1 MRSTCSCTGARLTAG
16 SSCRTAATF
25 TYASESYGAPTA
37 TSPRRSRCTRR
48 APSFGTTA
56 PLAVHKCVATLTR
69 SRTRRKLCD
78 CVPLLPK
85 RWCAVQCTRT
95 PTWRSAG
102 RDPAGPAPATTR
114 PSLLH
119 LSFPTLA
126 AARSTLPPLCPL
138 PPLTCCLCAPAPHRP
153 QSNRGNAFRALGNVG
168 AAKAAYDAALLI
180 DPLDSRT
187 WNNRGALQEDVGNL
201 VAAELDLRR
210 SLEIDPSCARAESNR
225 QRIARVLQHADLE
238 LQPLRPCSPTDVAAA
253 VGEDPWSIET
263 FTLADG
269 PLGLVIGQAPSGEVE
284 IRSVQPRGQAEGLGI
299 RPGGVVVGLNDASIG
314 PVESSVLTQ
323 MVRTAPSPRVLRI
336 RYYSSFSGAAV
347 DEDGVDQLSR
357 SATAKARAEGA
368 GFVPPP
374 GDYADG
380 GVSTYRE

>member
-1 MRSTCSCTGARLTAG
+1 MP
-16 SSCRTAATF
+16 SSLLCV
-25 TYASESYGAPTA
+25 
-37 TSPRRSRCTRR
+37 RSR
-48 APSFGTTA
+48 
-56 PLAVHKCVATLTR
+56 PLR
-69 SRTRRKLCD
+69 
-78 CVPLLPK
+78 
-85 RWCAVQCTRT
+85 
-95 PTWRSAG
+95 
-102 RDPAGPAPATTR
+102 
-114 PSLLH
+114 
-119 LSFPTLA
+119 A
-126 AARSTLPPLCPL
+126 AAVT
-138 PPLTCCLCAPAPHRP
+138 HRP
-153 QSNRGNAFRALGNVG
+153 QSNRGNAFRALGNIG

-210 SLEIDPSCARAESNR
+210 SLELDPSCARAENNR

-253 VGEDPWSIET
+253 EGEDPWAVET

-284 IRSVQPRGQAEGLGI
+284 IRLVQPGGQAEGLGI
-299 RPGGVVVGLNDASIG
+299 RPGGVVVGLNNESIG
-314 PVESSVLTQ
+314 PMGSSELTQ
-323 MVRTAPSPRVLRI
+323 MVRMAPSPRVLRI
-336 RYYSSFSGAAV
+336 RYFSSLSCAAV